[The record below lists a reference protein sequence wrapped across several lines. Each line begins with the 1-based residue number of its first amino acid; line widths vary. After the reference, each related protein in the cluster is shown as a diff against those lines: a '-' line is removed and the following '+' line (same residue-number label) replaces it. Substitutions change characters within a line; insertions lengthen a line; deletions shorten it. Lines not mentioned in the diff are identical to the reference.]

1 MAEDGAADAAA
12 PLGWGEA
19 SRKRDYYRVF
29 AAYVVSV
36 FATGVATVALALLAY
51 ELAGDEA
58 GLVLGTALSLKMAAY
73 VSAPLAAALT
83 DRAPFRP
90 LMLSIIAVQASC
102 LGLMGWVWA
111 TWQIHALVFVFSLA
125 SATFFLVYQTVVP
138 YLLTRPEDYAQSL
151 VRSRLVNELERS
163 VAPLLA
169 AVLLLVLAGDQVF
182 YAAMT
187 IFALGGWLVA
197 TATLPADRGTRA
209 GGPFAKVLRG
219 PVMLLG
225 RRDLRAA
232 VAVDAATAFATAMV
246 IVNTVILVQDVYGL
260 ADRAV
265 GFAFAAFGGGSV
277 VGAYALLRF
286 LQGRGERAAMI
297 VGAALAAGGLMVG
310 AAVGAYISLLVLWG
324 GIGFGAGLSLTAATL
339 LIRRVAPAED
349 LQTLFAARL
358 ALSNLLLLAAYSAAG
373 WLAAEAGLT
382 AAFILLGLL
391 AAAAAG
397 VVAANL
403 RPRQSRRA

>member
-1 MAEDGAADAAA
+1 MAENGGADAAA

-29 AAYVVSV
+29 TAYVVSV
-36 FATGVATVALALLAY
+36 FATGVATVALALLAFD
-51 ELAGDEA
+51 LAGDEA

-90 LMLSIIAVQASC
+90 LMLAIIAVQAAC

-111 TWQIHALVFVFSLA
+111 TWQIHVLVFVFSLA

-138 YLLTRPEDYAQSL
+138 YLLVRPRDYAQSL

-182 YAAMT
+182 FAAMS

-197 TATLPADRGTRA
+197 TATLPEVRRTRA

-225 RRDLRAA
+225 RPDLRAV
-232 VAVDAATAFATAMV
+232 VAVDAGTAFASAMV
-246 IVNTVILVQDVYGL
+246 IVNTVILVQEVYGL
-260 ADRAV
+260 PDRAV

-286 LQGRGERAAMI
+286 LQGRGERAAM
-297 VGAALAAGGLMVG
+297 VLGAALAAGGLMVG
-310 AAVGAYISLLVLWG
+310 AAVGAYVSLLLLWG

-382 AAFILLGLL
+382 AAFLLLGLL
-391 AAAAAG
+391 SAAAAG
-397 VVAANL
+397 AVAVNL
-403 RPRQSRRA
+403 RPRPGPA